1 MIYLDHNATTPVDSR
16 VKEEVLKALDIF
28 GNPSSSHLLGRKAKY
43 VLEMARQ
50 KVAELI
56 GADPSEI
63 VFTSGGT
70 ESNNLALIGYILN
83 FRQGH
88 IITTMIEHPS
98 IMKTVLYLKQKG
110 YSVTLLRP
118 EQNGRINPEDVKK
131 ALRPDTVLVSIMHSN
146 NETGVIQPIEEIAG
160 IVKDSDAVFHTDA
173 AQSIGKVEVNVDRL
187 GVDMLTIVSH
197 KFYGPKGIGALYIR
211 KGVKVNPILHGGGQ
225 ERGVRPGTES
235 IPLIAG
241 LGKAAELSLKELP
254 DRKRHL
260 QSITETLWKG
270 LRRMIPDIT
279 LNGENAP
286 RLPNTLNI
294 SIRGII
300 GAELVQ
306 SLSEEVA
313 ISAGSAC
320 HEGRCTPSE
329 VLTAMGLTPEEALSS
344 VRIST
349 GKDTTVEQ
357 VNKATFLIS
366 EKISSLQKSRSKA

>member
-28 GNPSSSHLLGRKAKY
+28 GNPSSSHLLGREAKY
-43 VLEMARQ
+43 VLERARQ

-98 IMKTVLYLKQKG
+98 IMKTVSYLKQKG
-110 YSVTLLRP
+110 YSVTLLKP
-118 EQNGRINPEDVKK
+118 EQSGRINPEEVKK

-146 NETGVIQPIEEIAG
+146 NETGVIQPIEEIAEV
-160 IVKDSDAVFHTDA
+160 VKDSDAVFHTDA
-173 AQSIGKVEVNVDRL
+173 AQSIGKVEVNVDKL

-211 KGVKVNPILHGGGQ
+211 KGVKVNPILYGGGQ
-225 ERGVRPGTES
+225 ERGIRPGTES

-241 LGKAAELSLKELP
+241 LGKAAELALKELP

-260 QSITETLWKG
+260 QSITDRLWKG
-270 LRRMIPDIT
+270 LREMIPDIT

-294 SIRGII
+294 SIRGIV

-357 VNKATFLIS
+357 VNKAIFLIS
-366 EKISSLQKSRSKA
+366 EKVSSLQKSRSKA

>member
-1 MIYLDHNATTPVDSR
+1 MIYLDHNATTPVDNR
-16 VKEEVLKALDIF
+16 VKEEILRALDIF
-28 GNPSSSHLLGRKAKY
+28 GNPSSSHILGREAKEI
-43 VLEMARQ
+43 LEEARQ

-70 ESNNLALIGYILN
+70 ESNNLALIGYLLN

-118 EQNGRINPEDVKK
+118 EQNGRINPENVKK

-146 NETGVIQPIEEIAG
+146 NETGVIQPIEEIAEV
-160 IVKDSDAVFHTDA
+160 VKDSDAVFHTDA
-173 AQSIGKVEVNVDRL
+173 AQSIGKVEVNVDKL

-211 KGVKVNPILHGGGQ
+211 KGVKLNPILYGGGQ
-225 ERGVRPGTES
+225 ERGLRPGTES
-235 IPLIAG
+235 LPLIAG
-241 LGKAAELSLKELP
+241 LGKAAEFALKELP

-260 QSITETLWKG
+260 ETITDTLWEG
-270 LRRMIPDIT
+270 LKRMIPDIT

-294 SIRGII
+294 SIKGIV

-306 SLSEEVA
+306 RLSQEVA

-320 HEGRCTPSE
+320 HEGQCTPSE
-329 VLTAMGLTPEEALSS
+329 VLTAMGFSPEEALSS

-349 GKDTTVEQ
+349 GKDNTLGEIEEALQ
-357 VNKATFLIS
+357 LIS
-366 EKISSLQKSRSKA
+366 EKVSLLRKAR